1 MKLDQSIINELT
13 EIEREKVLVS
23 ESADLAWLQRARL
36 AYEQRRA
43 RRAELNRRT
52 QEVCD
57 RASAFMSSTEFSVH
71 RAIARAEAEAI
82 EWRAFAERN
91 DEPSAEADSD
101 GTLRRPAPPE
111 GETRRREAAGE

>member
-1 MKLDQSIINELT
+1 MRLDQSVISELT

-36 AYEQRRA
+36 AYEQRLA
-43 RRAELNRRT
+43 KRAELNRRT
-52 QEVCD
+52 QEICD

-82 EWRAFAERN
+82 GWRAFAERN
-91 DEPSAEADSD
+91 DESSAAVDLETLAKD
-101 GTLRRPAPPE
+101 GAR
-111 GETRRREAAGE
+111 